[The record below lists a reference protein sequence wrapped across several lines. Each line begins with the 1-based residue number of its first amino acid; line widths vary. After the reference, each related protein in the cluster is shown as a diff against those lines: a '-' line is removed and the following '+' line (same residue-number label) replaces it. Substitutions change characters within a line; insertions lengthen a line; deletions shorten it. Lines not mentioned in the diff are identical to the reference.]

1 MTKWLIAYG
10 VCPLVGGFII
20 WQKQGKFITEEQ
32 PLAFLLFGPLML
44 LIALLPKSFFT
55 SREQQRGKSE

>member
-1 MTKWLIAYG
+1 MDEWVKWVIAYG

-20 WQKQGKFITEEQ
+20 WLKQGKYLTEEQ
-32 PLAFLLFGPLML
+32 PMAFVLFGPLMP

-55 SREQQRGKSE
+55 SREEQHR